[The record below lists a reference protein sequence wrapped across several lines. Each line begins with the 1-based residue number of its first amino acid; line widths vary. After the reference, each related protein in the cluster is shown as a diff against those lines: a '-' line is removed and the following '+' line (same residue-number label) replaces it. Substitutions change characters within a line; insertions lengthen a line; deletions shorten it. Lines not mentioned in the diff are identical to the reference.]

1 MALLRQYNHLNKMY
15 YIVFAIVLVVME
27 LLYFRL
33 ARAYR
38 IIDKPNERSLHQEAT
53 IRGGGIIFP
62 LALVLF
68 FITTGEISYF
78 FLVATLLLT
87 IVGFIDDVKNLSRL
101 IRFGIQVIAMLLI
114 FYDLNIFE
122 HSWWVIVLLLI
133 ITTGTVNAYNFMD
146 GINGIT
152 SGYSLVILGSL
163 FYINNNFTTFV
174 NNDLLLIM
182 MIALSVFSF
191 FNFRLKAIC
200 FAGDVG
206 SLTIGFAMIYLI
218 LKLIMISHNYVFVL
232 LIAVYGI
239 DSIFTIIHRLILRQN
254 IFKAHR
260 LHLYQVIISVT
271 GIHHLSM
278 TIAYMVAQII
288 VSGVVIYNLNS
299 SQSKQY
305 IVVILIVSVLGL
317 IYLLLK
323 RYFYKVLTNV
333 V

>member
-1 MALLRQYNHLNKMY
+1 MY
-15 YIVFAIVLVVME
+15 YIVFAVVLVVME

-68 FITTGEISYF
+68 FVTTGEISYL
-78 FLVATLLLT
+78 FLAATLLLAIAGLT
-87 IVGFIDDVKNLSRL
+87 DDIKNLSRL
-101 IRFGIQVIAMLLI
+101 IRFGVQVIAMLLI

-122 HSWWVIVLLLI
+122 HSWWIIILLLI
-133 ITTGTVNAYNFMD
+133 IATGTVNAYNFMD

-163 FYINNNFTTFV
+163 YYINNSIIHFV

-182 MIALSVFSF
+182 MMALCVFSF
-191 FNFRLKAIC
+191 FNFRTKAIC

-218 LKLIMISHNYVFVL
+218 LKLIMTSHNYVFVL
-232 LIAVYGI
+232 LLVVYAI
-239 DSIFTIIHRLILRQN
+239 DSVLTIVHRLILKQN

-271 GIHHLSM
+271 GVHHLSM
-278 TIAYMVAQII
+278 TVVYMVVQMI
-288 VSGVVIYNLNS
+288 VSGVVIYNLNM
-299 SQSKQY
+299 SQPRQY
-305 IVVILIVSVLGL
+305 IMAIPIVSVLGL
-317 IYLLLK
+317 IYLFIK
-323 RYFYKVLTNV
+323 RHFYKLLSNVL
-333 V
+333 